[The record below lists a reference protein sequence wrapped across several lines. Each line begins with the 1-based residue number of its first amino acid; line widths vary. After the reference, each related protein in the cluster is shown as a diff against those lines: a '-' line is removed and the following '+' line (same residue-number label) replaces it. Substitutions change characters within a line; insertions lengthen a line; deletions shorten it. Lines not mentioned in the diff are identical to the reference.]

1 MAQRPPNIVL
11 VMTDQQRWDF
21 VGSSG
26 FALDTMPFLDGLG
39 DRGLRFDRA
48 YTPMPVCSPAR
59 VSLLTGRYPQ
69 ATGVR
74 ENWGVDQACA
84 PTDIVATLRGLGYRI
99 LLAGKNHSHLGSAA
113 FDGSRPYMHT
123 SGPPEGR
130 TREQEEFER
139 WLEVMNHGVA
149 SQPSPFPIECQ
160 FPHRIVSDAIG
171 LLGEERDPDRPF
183 FLWLS
188 FPEPHNPYQVPE
200 PYFSLFPEEE
210 VPERRCGPEAGTA
223 KGPHWRW
230 LLRLWEEKR
239 PGYDGAWRRYRANY
253 CGMLRLIDDQ
263 LRRFVTHLE
272 QIGAAD
278 DTLIVFVSDHGD
290 YAGDYGLQR
299 KGAGLPECLVHV
311 PLVFSGPGVTSGR
324 NAEDF
329 VSLVDLM
336 PTLCEAAGAE
346 VPYGVQ
352 GRSLW
357 PIVTGGAYPR
367 EEFRSVHASLGIGG
381 LPYAEDERPPLH
393 FDYEGRTLDELNAV
407 TQSGRLEMVRM
418 GRWKLLFDSLGRG
431 ELYDV
436 ESDPAELVD
445 LHDDPGH
452 HSVRLELTEELLRWT
467 VRSQDD
473 LPTARYVPKSAPRGW
488 YAR

>member
-1 MAQRPPNIVL
+1 
-11 VMTDQQRWDF
+11 MTDQQRWDF
-21 VGSSG
+21 LGSSG
-26 FALDTMPFLDGLG
+26 FGLDTMPFLDALG
-39 DRGLRFDRA
+39 DHGLRFDRA

-74 ENWGVDQACA
+74 ENWGVDRAFA
-84 PTDIVATLRGLGYRI
+84 PTDLVAALRGLGYRT

-113 FDGSRPYMHT
+113 FDRARSYMHT
-123 SGPPEGR
+123 SGPAEDR
-130 TREQEEFER
+130 TDEQERFER
-139 WLEVMNHGVA
+139 WLGVMNHGVA
-149 SQPSPFPIECQ
+149 SEPTPFPLECQ
-160 FPHRIVSDAIG
+160 FPYRIVSDAIR
-171 LLGEERDPDRPF
+171 LVGEDRDPDRPF

-200 PYFSLFPEEE
+200 PYFSLFPEDE
-210 VPERRCGPEAGTA
+210 VPERRCGPEAGA
-223 KGPHWRW
+223 SKGPHWRW
-230 LLRLWEEKR
+230 LQRVWEEKR
-239 PGYDGAWRRYRANY
+239 PDYDAAWRRYRANY

-263 LRRFVTHLE
+263 LRRFAGFLE
-272 QIGAAD
+272 DAGVLD

-311 PLVFSGPGVTSGR
+311 PMVFSGPGVATGR
-324 NAEDF
+324 DSVDF

-336 PTLCEAAGAE
+336 PTLCEAVGAE

-357 PIVTGGAYPR
+357 PIVTGDTYPR

-393 FDYEGRTLDELNAV
+393 FGYAGRTLDELNAV

-436 ESDPAELVD
+436 ESDPAELLD
-445 LHDDPGH
+445 LHRDPGH
-452 HSVRLELTEELLRWT
+452 RSVRLELTEELLRWT
-467 VRSQDD
+467 VRLQDD

-488 YAR
+488 YTR